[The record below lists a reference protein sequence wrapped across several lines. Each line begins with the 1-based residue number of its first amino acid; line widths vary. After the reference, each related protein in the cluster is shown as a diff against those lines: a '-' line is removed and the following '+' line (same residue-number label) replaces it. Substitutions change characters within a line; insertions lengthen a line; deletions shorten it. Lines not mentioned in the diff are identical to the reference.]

1 MSEPLVSVI
10 IPSYNRFEF
19 LQEAIESV
27 NNQTYKNFEL
37 IVINDCSTDERYYQN
52 NFQKHVK
59 KIDLKENQKNLL
71 GYVSAGHIR
80 NFGLRVATGK
90 YIAFL
95 DDDDI
100 WLKDKLEVQIGH
112 LEKSRNKFICSE
124 GYIGKGRFE
133 EQSNYLLYNGERF
146 YKRISKK
153 YKKYFFSNYKKF
165 QFPNELNFEFLKI
178 HNSIITSSVVVES
191 DLLNHIGGF
200 RPFPTKND
208 YAPDYDCWLG
218 LLRLTN
224 CDYIQKPLIY
234 YDELHGEGRNWS

>member
-52 NFQKHVK
+52 NFQKHIK

-112 LEKSRNKFICSE
+112 LENLEINLFV
-124 GYIGKGRFE
+124 
-133 EQSNYLLYNGERF
+133 
-146 YKRISKK
+146 
-153 YKKYFFSNYKKF
+153 
-165 QFPNELNFEFLKI
+165 LKVI
-178 HNSIITSSVVVES
+178 
-191 DLLNHIGGF
+191 
-200 RPFPTKND
+200 
-208 YAPDYDCWLG
+208 
-218 LLRLTN
+218 
-224 CDYIQKPLIY
+224 
-234 YDELHGEGRNWS
+234 